1 MFNLRKASKGDESQI
16 IDLINLVLFDYRLK
30 TNPHET
36 DRDLSDLEYYYYSN
50 NGWFAVIEK
59 NNKIIGSY
67 GIFKIDKQ
75 TCELRKMYLLKNYQ
89 GQGLGKLMM
98 DDALKKAKELGYSV
112 IVLETNKLLDKAIS
126 LYDKY
131 RFVEY
136 KPTHLSDRCDFAMK
150 KELR

>member
-16 IDLINLVLFDYRLK
+16 MDLVKLVLLDYGLK
-30 TNPHET
+30 TNPYET
-36 DRDLSDLEYYYYSN
+36 DRDLSDLEYYYYN
-50 NGWFAVIEK
+50 NDGWFAVIEK
-59 NNKIIGSY
+59 NNEIIGSY

-131 RFVEY
+131 GFVEY
-136 KPTHLSDRCDFAMK
+136 KPSHLSDRCDFAMK
-150 KELR
+150 KEV